1 MTEQIVEAVA
11 GTVTPNLDACES
23 AAERQAQVQGDAD
36 LVLEDLLIEDVSID
50 GMCGV
55 Y

>member
-1 MTEQIVEAVA
+1 MTQTATQASTATVPDNGQLAGSEAPAEQ
-11 GTVTPNLDACES
+11 
-23 AAERQAQVQGDAD
+23 
-36 LVLEDLLIEDVSID
+36 DLLIEEISID

>member
-1 MTEQIVEAVA
+1 MSIAPEQLEEKAVDRQ
-11 GTVTPNLDACES
+11 PEES
-23 AAERQAQVQGDAD
+23 QAPQPPEEE
-36 LVLEDLLIEDVSID
+36 LVLEDLLVEDVSID

>member
-1 MTEQIVEAVA
+1 MSIAPEQLEEKAVEPEPEKA
-11 GTVTPNLDACES
+11 TPTPP
-23 AAERQAQVQGDAD
+23 AD
-36 LVLEDLLIEDVSID
+36 EELVVEDVSID

>member
-1 MTEQIVEAVA
+1 MPGESEQASTATVPLVDVVPEERCEVEPMLA
-11 GTVTPNLDACES
+11 
-23 AAERQAQVQGDAD
+23 
-36 LVLEDLLIEDVSID
+36 LEDLLVEDVSID